1 MEAAIPPDIMK
12 RISVNSYAEMSE
24 LLPEKIQESFLFPVG
39 KKKKVAPIDNFVDW
53 VLAFTTYSQALLAKN
68 PAMGGGGGGELLT
81 FIGTVACLAWNHPGS
96 AWSVYIQ
103 TNLLSKCCG

>member
-1 MEAAIPPDIMK
+1 
-12 RISVNSYAEMSE
+12 MSE
-24 LLPEKIQESFLFPVG
+24 LLSDKIQESFLFSIG

-53 VLAFTTYSQALLAKN
+53 VLAFTTYSQALLANN
-68 PAMGGGGGGELLT
+68 PAMGGDLLT
-81 FIGTVACLAWNHPGS
+81 FIGTVACLAWDHPGS